1 MSEAYLALSPWV
13 QLLADGTAERTAQ
26 ALTAISGLT
35 ATTGERTV
43 RLLGPAHLAD
53 ESLPPGFLAEAALS
67 GEVNGN
73 LLVSMAM
80 PDALSLAR
88 TLLGVGAECETMDEV
103 TMAAVQEGTGQA
115 AAALEA
121 TLSQITGRQFKVDL
135 KPGSVHDRPIAGS
148 ELVTEGEEG
157 IVELGLAIAAGTENF
172 SIRAFLDLTTILDLE
187 SYAAAAGAGSPGRAA
202 PAGLAGVA
210 GGPAAVPGPGAGV
223 WAGAGA
229 AVAAEPGRGPA
240 PGGAAFGVN
249 AGLAAT
255 GTGAAGVPGGTAG
268 AGGRGTGA
276 SGPYPTP
283 AFASGAEGEPR
294 VQPAHFGDLA
304 FGTPERDRGNIDLLM
319 DVPLSITVELGR
331 TRRLVRDIL
340 SFGPGSVVE
349 LDKTAGESLD
359 ILVNGRLIARG
370 EVVIVNENF
379 GIRVTEISSQ
389 MEKAATPR

>member
-13 QLLADGTAERTAQ
+13 RVLADGTAERTAQ

-67 GEVNGN
+67 GEVTGN

-80 PDALSLAR
+80 PDALALAR

-103 TMAAVQEGTGQA
+103 TMAAVQEGAGQA
-115 AAALEA
+115 ASALENA
-121 TLSQITGRQFKVDL
+121 LCQITGRQFKIDL
-135 KPGSVHDRPIAGS
+135 RPGSVHDRPIAGG
-148 ELVTEGEEG
+148 ELVTDGEEG
-157 IVELGLAIAAGTENF
+157 IVELALAISAGTESF
-172 SIRAFLDLTTILDLE
+172 GIRAFLDLTTITELE
-187 SYAAAAGAGSPGRAA
+187 SYAAAAGAGNQDSAAAAGAAGKAEREGRGRASGGAGGRAA
-202 PAGLAGVA
+202 
-210 GGPAAVPGPGAGV
+210 
-223 WAGAGA
+223 AGAGA
-229 AVAAEPGRGPA
+229 PEAL
-240 PGGAAFGVN
+240 GGAAGS
-249 AGLAAT
+249 
-255 GTGAAGVPGGTAG
+255 
-268 AGGRGTGA
+268 GGRGVA
-276 SGPYPTP
+276 VSGGYPTP
-283 AFASGAEGEPR
+283 AFASGTEGEPR
-294 VQPAHFGDLA
+294 VQPAHFDDLA
-304 FGTPERDRGNIDLLM
+304 FRTPERDRGNIDLLM

-389 MEKAATPR
+389 LEKAATPR